1 MRNLNSALYW
11 FPKIEQVGLKVPK
24 TVFVTYNHNEW
35 LDAVES
41 ENDSYKSVIEKTMLE
56 IEASAQEIGYPV
68 FFRTDQT
75 SAKHSGVEAYL
86 IKNKNDILRVVSA
99 TVEDN
104 ELKLWMSPD
113 QPQAFMIREFINLDA
128 PFIAFGGH
136 PIAREWRYFT
146 YNNEVL
152 CKHFYWP
159 ESAIKFYTEEYHS
172 GREPDNWKQL
182 LTDLNTP
189 IPNLDQEAI
198 STALSCDDHNFW
210 SIDFAQDKSG
220 QWWLI
225 DMALGEK
232 SWHPECQILE
242 DLKRRL

>member
-1 MRNLNSALYW
+1 
-11 FPKIEQVGLKVPK
+11 
-24 TVFVTYNHNEW
+24 
-35 LDAVES
+35 
-41 ENDSYKSVIEKTMLE
+41 
-56 IEASAQEIGYPV
+56 
-68 FFRTDQT
+68 
-75 SAKHSGVEAYL
+75 
-86 IKNKNDILRVVSA
+86 
-99 TVEDN
+99 
-104 ELKLWMSPD
+104 MSPD

-146 YNNEVL
+146 YNNEDL

-210 SIDFAQDKSG
+210 SIDFAQDADVDATL
-220 QWWLI
+220 Q
-225 DMALGEK
+225 
-232 SWHPECQILE
+232 QIASLVAAGV
-242 DLKRRL
+242 DIVRVAVPLKRRL